1 MTRRRNAVQEDS
13 EEYKRRWKRRGCW
26 DEANKSA
33 WICSN
38 NITMQWWQIKG
49 KKNSIK
55 CVSKK
60 APPLQF
66 HYISLSSQGR
76 ATKTALPCIC
86 WQISLPAVG
95 ETLMS
100 TRWDCMPHPPLWT
113 NKIRVKMKSI
123 ITADIFI
130 SGLPYLITNFFQ
142 GFLEEFIL
150 WASLSLLLRICWKR
164 KSCFIAVGLIVAH
177 SLSSL
182 SSKEKQQYRLKIQ
195 LVEMTYS
202 YVSVT
207 DII

>member
-1 MTRRRNAVQEDS
+1 MVWAESTVQYVPSSLFATGTCKTAEHLSYTQFNHHGPYTISSDW
-13 EEYKRRWKRRGCW
+13 YYM
-26 DEANKSA
+26 
-33 WICSN
+33 CSGPSVY
-38 NITMQWWQIKG
+38 IW
-49 KKNSIK
+49 SIK

-60 APPLQF
+60 VPPLQF

-100 TRWDCMPHPPLWT
+100 TWWDCTPHPPLWT

-150 WASLSLLLRICWKR
+150 WASLSLLLRICCLVMYTLLPEGR
-164 KSCFIAVGLIVAH
+164 SCFIAVSLIVAH
-177 SLSSL
+177 SLL
-182 SSKEKQQYRLKIQ
+182 PCLVLCLLK
-195 LVEMTYS
+195 
-202 YVSVT
+202 
-207 DII
+207 